1 MKLIT
6 ELYKMRKPNDVT
18 VKDAISKMLDV
29 YRLRRK
35 FDETSILSIWP
46 EIMGTAIA
54 NRTKQIYIHDK
65 KLFLRIES
73 SVIKNE
79 LVMVRQG
86 IIQKLNE
93 HAGTVVITDM
103 IFL

>member
-1 MKLIT
+1 
-6 ELYKMRKPNDVT
+6 MRKPNDVT
-18 VKDAISKMLDV
+18 LKDAIGKMLDV

-35 FDETSILSIWP
+35 FDETSILSVWP

-65 KLFLRIES
+65 RLFLRIES

-79 LVMVRQG
+79 LIMVRQG

-93 HAGTVVITDM
+93 HAGSEVITEM
-103 IFL
+103 VFL

>member
-1 MKLIT
+1 
-6 ELYKMRKPNDVT
+6 MRKPNDVT
-18 VKDAISKMLDV
+18 LKDAISKMLDV
-29 YRLRRK
+29 YRIRRK
-35 FDETSILSIWP
+35 FDETSIVAVWP

-65 KLFLRIES
+65 KLFIRIES

-79 LVMVRQG
+79 LVLVRTG
-86 IIQKLNE
+86 IIQKLND
-93 HAGTVVITDM
+93 HAGSIVINEI

>member
-1 MKLIT
+1 
-6 ELYKMRKPNDVT
+6 MRKPNDIT
-18 VKDAISKMLDV
+18 MKDAVSKMLDV

-35 FDETSILSIWP
+35 FDETSILAIWP

-54 NRTKQIYIHDK
+54 NRTTQLYIHDK
-65 KLFLRIES
+65 KLFIRIES

-93 HAGTVVITDM
+93 HAGSEVITEM
-103 IFL
+103 VFL

>member
-1 MKLIT
+1 
-6 ELYKMRKPNDVT
+6 MRKPNDVT
-18 VKDAISKMLDV
+18 LKDAIGKMLDV

-35 FDETSILSIWP
+35 FDETSILAIWP

-54 NRTKQIYIHDK
+54 NRTKQLYIHDK
-65 KLFLRIES
+65 KLFIRIES

-79 LVMVRQG
+79 LLLVREG

-93 HAGTVVITDM
+93 HAGSIVITEM
-103 IFL
+103 VFL

>member
-1 MKLIT
+1 
-6 ELYKMRKPNDVT
+6 MRKPNDVT
-18 VKDAISKMLDV
+18 LKDAISKMLDV

-35 FDETSILSIWP
+35 FDETSILAIWP

-65 KLFLRIES
+65 KLFIRIES

-86 IIQKLNE
+86 IIQKLNA
-93 HAGTVVITDM
+93 HAGTEVITEM

>member
-1 MKLIT
+1 
-6 ELYKMRKPNDVT
+6 MRKPNDVT
-18 VKDAISKMLDV
+18 LKDAISKMLDV

-54 NRTKQIYIHDK
+54 NRTKQIYIHERR
-65 KLFLRIES
+65 LFLRIES

-79 LVMVRQG
+79 LIMVRQG

-93 HAGTVVITDM
+93 HAGSEVITEM
-103 IFL
+103 VFL